1 MQTSGLQV
9 ICAAAGACSGNGTD
23 TCARSIGRREKA
35 SGECAEGLRDRRGA
49 RKSSEGTPRGARVRR
64 ARGEERRGVGARLM
78 LPVLSIANVAGSKQ
92 RRQRGMRGMV
102 VAGRWGERWRGG
114 EGGRERGKNSS
125 PFCV

>member
-1 MQTSGLQV
+1 MVNARRVFAT
-9 ICAAAGACSGNGTD
+9 AGVLG
-23 TCARSIGRREKA
+23 KA
-35 SGECAEGLRDRRGA
+35 LRGRRGA
-49 RKSSEGTPRGARVRR
+49 REFGVR
-64 ARGEERRGVGARLM
+64 EERRGVGARLM